1 MPFYPKLNETP
12 TTRRVTDTFR
22 GYNHNLRVSDG
33 EWFDM
38 RNLTGEHYPLL
49 ANRDKRGTVQALNAP
64 AGIEAKEALAWVDG
78 NTLYYNGYATQLN
91 SLSVPVI
98 IEAVSEPANAETGE
112 YWHNTQSGETRL
124 KSGAGW
130 QSVPYPTKQLVSMG
144 AYLCVFP
151 DKVYINTA
159 DLSDYGSMEARF
171 EALGEALV
179 EYELT
184 RQDGELLGDVTK
196 SDTAPSDPS
205 NGQYWIDTS
214 DTTKVL
220 RQWSETN
227 GDWIQ
232 IATVYTRIS
241 SAGIGVN
248 FNKYDGVV
256 LSGCELADNTA
267 YAESVNALNGAQVI
281 YDKGDDYITVV
292 GFVEGTAQQ
301 YGGVVVERK
310 VPDMDFVCEAGNR
323 LWGCYYGLKDG
334 EAVNELYCC
343 VLGDFKNWQRYMG
356 VSTDAWAAS
365 VGSDGAWTGAINYLG
380 SPTFFKEERI
390 HMVLISSTGAHQVD
404 TRTARGVQKGSHR
417 SLVVAGETLYY
428 KSRQDVCAFQGG
440 LPSSVSQA
448 LGDVRYYEA
457 TAGAFGDKYYISMR
471 SQSGWNLFVLDTAT
485 GRWHRE
491 DELHVIDFASADD
504 DLYAMTTSGIIAL
517 RGTVGE
523 VEDHVEWEAVSGIL
537 YYETIDHKYVTRYN
551 LRMRMEP
558 GAELDIYLMYD
569 SDGQWHHS
577 GRVKFGGLNSAMIPV
592 RPRRC
597 DHVVMKLVGKGE
609 VRLFSIARILEEGS
623 DQ

>member
-1 MPFYPKLNETP
+1 MPFYPRLTETP

-22 GYNHNLRVSDG
+22 GYNHNLRIADG

-49 ANRDKRGTVQALNAP
+49 ANRDKRGTVHSVVNP
-64 AGIEAKEALAWVDG
+64 AGIEAKDALAWVEGD
-78 NTLYYNGYATQLN
+78 TLYYNGYATQLN
-91 SLSVPVI
+91 DLSVPH
-98 IEAVSEPANAETGE
+98 IEALAIEPADMVEGKYWYNTET
-112 YWHNTQSGETRL
+112 GETRL
-124 KSGAGW
+124 KTASGW
-130 QSVPYPTKQLVSMG
+130 QSVPYPAKQLVSMG

-151 DKVYINTA
+151 DKKYINTA
-159 DLSDYGSMEARF
+159 DLADCGSMEARYD
-171 EALGEALV
+171 ALEGTFV
-179 EYELT
+179 EFELT
-184 RQDGELLGDVTK
+184 RQDGELLGDVIG
-196 SDTAPSDPS
+196 SATAPSDPT

-220 RQWSETN
+220 RQWSDTN

-241 SAGIGVN
+241 ATGIGKA
-248 FNKYDGVV
+248 FNQYDGVV
-256 LSGCELADNTA
+256 ISGCELADNTA
-267 YAESVNALNGAQVI
+267 NAEAVKALNGTQVI

-292 GFVEGTAQQ
+292 GFVEGKASQM
-301 YGGVVVERK
+301 GGVVVERK

-365 VGSDGAWTGAINYLG
+365 VGSDGAWTGAVNYLG
-380 SPTFFKEERI
+380 NPTFFKEERI
-390 HMVLISSTGAHQVD
+390 HTILISSTGAHQVD
-404 TRTARGVQKGSHR
+404 TRTGRGVQKGSHR

-428 KSRQDVCAFQGG
+428 KSRQDVCAYQGG
-440 LPSSVSQA
+440 LPMGVSQA

-457 TAGAFGDKYYISMR
+457 VAGAFSDKYYISMR
-471 SQSGWNLFVLDTAT
+471 SKDGWNLFVLNTAT
-485 GRWHRE
+485 GVWHRE
-491 DELHVIDFASADD
+491 DELHVIDFAAADD
-504 DLYAMTTSGIIAL
+504 DLFALTRENIIAL
-517 RGTVGE
+517 RGTQGE
-523 VEDHVEWEAVSGIL
+523 KEDHVKWEAVSGIL
-537 YYETIDHKYVTRYN
+537 YYETIDHKYVSRYN
-551 LRMRMEP
+551 LRLRMEP
-558 GAELDIYLMYD
+558 GAQLDIYLMYD
-569 SDGQWHHS
+569 SDGEWHHS
-577 GRVKFGGLNSAMIPV
+577 GTVKFGGLNSAMIPI

-597 DHVVMKLVGKGE
+597 DHVVMKLVGAGE